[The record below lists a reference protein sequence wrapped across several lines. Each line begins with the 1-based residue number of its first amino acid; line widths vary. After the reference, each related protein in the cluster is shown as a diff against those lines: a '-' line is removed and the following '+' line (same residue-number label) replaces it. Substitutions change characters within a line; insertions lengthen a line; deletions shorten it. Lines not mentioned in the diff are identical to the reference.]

1 MTQIVDA
8 EWLSQQINDASVK
21 GITLAASTLIRGGQI
36 AVGMQMPAVRDLAE
50 RLGVSPATV
59 SAAWAQLEKTES
71 AGG

>member
-21 GITLAASTLIRGGQI
+21 GITLAASTLIRDGQI
-36 AVGMQMPAVRDLAE
+36 AVGMQMPAVRDWRNGWASVRPRYP
-50 RLGVSPATV
+50 RLG
-59 SAAWAQLEKTES
+59 AAEEAES